1 MITANSRKVW
11 RFSARQVEVLD
22 RNVVGDWRALLKTE
36 PWVVAKALGLICKLK
51 EDLACK
57 LLQPY
62 GLQVI
67 PNRPKHL
74 KSSLERA
81 KSVNRPVKKQRAK
94 SVKTKTQPE
103 VLSGLQTEQ
112 LKALAVA
119 LLERAGYKVT
129 FK

>member
-1 MITANSRKVW
+1 MKGITVNGKRVW

-81 KSVNRPVKKQRAK
+81 KAVPNRPVKKQRAK
-94 SVKTKTQPE
+94 SAPAPE
-103 VLSGLQTEQ
+103 VLSTEQ